1 MAVSPMFPQQSGGLQ
16 MLYSALSYR
25 QAEKLRQEQEA
36 ERKRQQEEAR
46 RQQEAA
52 NKHNAFSSTLQALG
66 TVGGAI
72 AGSTLGPGAGTFAGA
87 ALGASL
93 GNAAASGI
101 MAIAPNI
108 AGTQPATDNPYY
120 NAPSDTQRA
129 LTALNSGLQIG
140 SAYETS
146 LKEKWLKSNDLAM
159 RKETARLTQAG
170 KVNDALALTD
180 AGDGENLAK
189 IWDSVGVSS
198 ADLPWFISESELNAL
213 ASEEYIRLSDQ
224 IFPAIEMR
232 QLEADFQGVNL
243 VTAAGGTSQALELLA
258 PVLEAKGDQSKIQ
271 TYLETLSPAQREAI
285 ESLATNQPYFIQAQ
299 AYKNIYTLAG
309 QNAKE
314 LKAKQAEIAKKG
326 AEKFNAEATKAKDK
340 VVKMYN
346 SVMYGG
352 SDFDMGKSVAIKD
365 QLNKL
370 GILDPEKLTPEEFVI
385 VYEMTQGENQ
395 ELMAAALAQ
404 NFGDQ
409 NRVQQ
414 AFEKL
419 SEINPKYAG
428 TAALYT
434 EIANNPDY
442 IPQALGGTL
451 QTSPASGPQS
461 NTTTALGS
469 SVSAGTQD
477 SESSAKR
484 VDDPASPS
492 LQLTY
497 NQEADFSGTD
507 PSTKYASQNDTAT
520 LVVPDTLENQAAGTE
535 ISDKAAEE
543 LADQNVLAQAQGANA
558 LASPMNLS
566 QIYQAAAPPAPTGVA
581 PQNIAGSFDSNQ
593 QALDQMA
600 PQFEGGPAAIRTE
613 QDVARLQANREA
625 RQTNA
630 VPGGGTQNPATGI
643 ETNPVPIRRA
653 GTLETGRPIYQDQ
666 LGRSYSEMPE
676 VLEVMG
682 YGFVVTPTVDAQ
694 TGQVR
699 DIEQVSSLVMD
710 SIETKGAPFDPDTN
724 QQLPTFATREE
735 AELFKNN
742 RKEDIGE
749 TVPSESTYQR
759 NRDRAIGEPFDAREQ
774 MNELIRQGRENPI
787 PEYVGTPAAPTNATL
802 RNLIENSAGKFQPID
817 TPTTAERVDRD
828 IANAQIQRAAGP
840 DMQRLEAEQ
849 ENINR
854 QQGEELERGF
864 EAYLKNRRNQMAQQA
879 REQQQLANEKAT
891 PIVDERLNRPP
902 VSPAQDDISDR
913 GTSVRVPNY
922 LKNTTFDE
930 LSQDEY
936 DKLPANQKP
945 LVPPNR
951 VALPVEAVKEREE
964 PQANL
969 RKALKA
975 EGLED
980 MAGVARDIIQLESGG
995 DEDATNRMGSSA
1007 YGLFQLTDETFK
1019 RYAPSG
1025 AKRGNQKAE
1034 LAAAVAMLKD
1044 NKEYLERNEYLPTF
1058 TNVYV
1063 LHHFGKGGINLLMA
1077 DPDDLITDV
1086 MYTNSNTGKRTKLID
1101 AGTLAQNPWLNS
1113 TMTVGEMLDAIKDA
1127 KERGQFGKAGA
1138 A

>member
-36 ERKRQQEEAR
+36 EFKRQQEEAR
-46 RQQEAA
+46 RQQESA

-72 AGSTLGPGAGTFAGA
+72 AGSMIGPGAGTIAGA
-87 ALGASL
+87 AAGAGL
-93 GNAAASGI
+93 GNASASGI

-108 AGTQPATDNPYY
+108 AGTQPAADNPYY

-146 LKEKWLKSNDLAM
+146 LKEKWLKSNSLAM

-170 KVNDALALTD
+170 KVNDALTLTD

-314 LKAKQAEIAKKG
+314 LKAKQAEIAKKV
-326 AEKFNAEATKAKDK
+326 AVKFNAEATKAKDY

-352 SDFDMGKSVAIKD
+352 SDFDARKSVAIKD

-370 GILDPEKLTPEEFVI
+370 GILNPEKLTPEEFVI
-385 VYEMTQGENQ
+385 VQEMTLGWNQ

-451 QTSPASGPQS
+451 QASPASGPQS
-461 NTTTALGS
+461 NTITAP
-469 SVSAGTQD
+469 VSAGTQA
-477 SESSAKR
+477 SESSATQR
-484 VDDPASPS
+484 VDVPDLTAAPS
-492 LQLTY
+492 VV
-497 NQEADFSGTD
+497 EDRPPVS
-507 PSTKYASQNDTAT
+507 DTAT
-520 LVVPDTLENQAAGTE
+520 SPQPANLATDTSQPIINEKQ
-535 ISDKAAEE
+535 AEE
-543 LADQNVLAQAQGANA
+543 LADQNVLAQAQGESTG
-558 LASPMNLS
+558 LAQQLRGLYPTADMG
-566 QIYQAAAPPAPTGVA
+566 AAQPSTIR
-581 PQNIAGSFDSNQ
+581 QNNIAVPTDAAQGVPLDTRMAAQELGVDPVKFSKSVATADQ
-593 QALDQMA
+593 QD
-600 PQFEGGPAAIRTE
+600 AI
-613 QDVARLQANREA
+613 ARS
-625 RQTNA
+625 TP

-774 MNELIRQGRENPI
+774 MYELIRQGRENPI
-787 PEYVGTPAAPTNATL
+787 PEYVGTPAIPTNATL

-840 DMQRLEAEQ
+840 DMRRLEAEQ
-849 ENINR
+849 ENISR

-864 EAYLKNRRNQMAQQA
+864 EAYLRNRRNQMAQQA

-902 VSPAQDDISDR
+902 VSPAQEDISDR
-913 GTSVRVPNY
+913 GTPVILPSY

-1127 KERGQFGKAGA
+1127 KESGQFGKAGA